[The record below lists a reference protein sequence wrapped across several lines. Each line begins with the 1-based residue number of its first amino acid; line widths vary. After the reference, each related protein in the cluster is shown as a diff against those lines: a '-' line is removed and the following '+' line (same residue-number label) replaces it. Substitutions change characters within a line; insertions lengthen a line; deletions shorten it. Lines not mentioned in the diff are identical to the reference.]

1 MEEIKRREKRV
12 GTYTFGV
19 VLILIG
25 IAVLIMTFTK
35 IDVVKYIFMFW
46 PVVLIGLGIEII
58 YLNSKSDIKV
68 KVDFFSIILMCIV
81 LFFTAIFSVGNY
93 FVNKVLYDEDV
104 KSLIINEYAQNEY
117 CRNMN
122 KEITIQA
129 AQKNK
134 VKVTFMESKG
144 YDKSSF
150 VEIRYQYKLDEKT
163 KLVDVINTRKNVY
176 QLITN
181 STINIGTLPDYV
193 EKVQITIFGNDAKDI
208 HYDGEVE
215 KINNDIEI
223 Y

>member
-1 MEEIKRREKRV
+1 MEEVKRKEKRV

-35 IDVVKYIFMFW
+35 IDIVKYIFMFW

-58 YLNSKSDIKV
+58 YLNSKSDVKV

-81 LFFTAIFSVGNY
+81 LFFTAVFSVGNY

-122 KEITIQA
+122 KQITIRV

-134 VKVTFMESKG
+134 VKVIFMESKG
-144 YDKSSF
+144 YDESSF
-150 VEIRYQYKLDEKT
+150 VRINYQYKINKET
-163 KLVDVINTRKNVY
+163 KLVDVINSRKNIY

-181 STINIGTLPDYV
+181 SAINIGDLPDYI
-193 EKVQITIFGNDAKDI
+193 EQVQITVLGSNIKNI
-208 HYDGEVE
+208 NYDGEIIILE
-215 KINNDIEI
+215 
-223 Y
+223 

>member
-1 MEEIKRREKRV
+1 MEEIKRKEKRV

-25 IAVLIMTFTK
+25 IAVLVMTFTK
-35 IDVVKYIFMFW
+35 IDIVKYIFMFW
-46 PVVLIGLGIEII
+46 PIVLIGLGIEII

-134 VKVTFMESKG
+134 VKVIFMESKG

-163 KLVDVINTRKNVY
+163 KLVDVINTRKNTY

-181 STINIGTLPDYV
+181 SSINIGTLPEHV
-193 EKVQITIFGNDAKDI
+193 EKVQITIWGSNIKDI
-208 HYDGEVE
+208 DYDGEIE

-223 Y
+223 N

>member
-1 MEEIKRREKRV
+1 MEEVKRKEKRV

-35 IDVVKYIFMFW
+35 IDIVKYIFMFW

-58 YLNSKSDIKV
+58 YLNSKSDVKV

-81 LFFTAIFSVGNY
+81 LFFTGVFSVGNY

-122 KEITIQA
+122 KQITIQA
-129 AQKNK
+129 AQKDK
-134 VKVTFMESKG
+134 VKVIFMESKG
-144 YDKSSF
+144 YDESSF
-150 VEIRYQYKLDEKT
+150 VRINYQYKINKET
-163 KLVDVINTRKNVY
+163 KLVDVINSRKNIH
-176 QLITN
+176 QLVTN
-181 STINIGTLPDYV
+181 SAINIGNLPDYIEQV
-193 EKVQITIFGNDAKDI
+193 RITIFGNNVKDI
-208 HYDGEVE
+208 QYDGKVE
-215 KINNDIEI
+215 KVNNELEI
-223 Y
+223 H